1 MRIKR
6 FLLVL
11 ALLTPFSS
19 MANVSKWSTGETHGV
34 RSYAVSSKD
43 NYTLTF
49 E

>member
-6 FLLVL
+6 YFLIL

-19 MANVSKWSTGETHGV
+19 MANVSKWSTSETHGV